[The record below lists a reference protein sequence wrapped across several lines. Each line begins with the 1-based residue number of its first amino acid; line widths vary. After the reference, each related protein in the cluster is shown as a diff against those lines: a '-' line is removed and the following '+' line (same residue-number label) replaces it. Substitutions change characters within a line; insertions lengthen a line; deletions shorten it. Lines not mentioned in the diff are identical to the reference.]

1 MCAEMLTGINK
12 RNTDNFSSAFL
23 KERLKERV
31 NISNICIDFISKLLE
46 EDPLKRLGSRG
57 NFE

>member
-1 MCAEMLTGINK
+1 MLTGINK